1 MAQAQTQILTT
12 EEVRKAIDQDSSY
25 PLHDLEDLASDA
37 TSFISR
43 RTGYDK
49 WGEEKNSVAKHCAKL
64 YVRQSYYGK
73 DGYNPDYDF
82 SFGIQGDLD
91 DLKDLLRKRGVNV
104 NAGQN

>member
-49 WGEEKNSVAKHCAKL
+49 WGEEKNPVAKHCAKL

>member
-1 MAQAQTQILTT
+1 MAQAQILTT

-49 WGEEKNSVAKHCAKL
+49 WGEEKNPVAKHCAKL

>member
-1 MAQAQTQILTT
+1 MALTRILST

-25 PLHDLEDLASDA
+25 PLHDLEDLADDA

-43 RTGYDK
+43 RTGYDR
-49 WGEEKNSVAKHCAKL
+49 WGEEKNLTAKHCAKL

-73 DGYNPDYDF
+73 DGYNPEYDY
-82 SFGIQGDLD
+82 SFGIQADLD
-91 DLKDLLRKRGVNV
+91 DLKDELRKRGVNT

>member
-1 MAQAQTQILTT
+1 MALTRILST

-49 WGEEKNSVAKHCAKL
+49 WGEEKNPVAKHCAKL

-91 DLKDLLRKRGVNV
+91 DLKDILRKRGVNV

>member
-1 MAQAQTQILTT
+1 MALTRILST

-49 WGEEKNSVAKHCAKL
+49 WGEEKNPVAKHCAKL

>member
-49 WGEEKNSVAKHCAKL
+49 WGEEKNPVAKHCAKL

-73 DGYNPDYDF
+73 DGFNPDYDF

-91 DLKDLLRKRGVNV
+91 DLKDILRKRGVNV

>member
-1 MAQAQTQILTT
+1 MAQAQTQILTP

-49 WGEEKNSVAKHCAKL
+49 WGEEKNPVAKHCAKL

-91 DLKDLLRKRGVNV
+91 DLKDILRKRGVNV

>member
-49 WGEEKNSVAKHCAKL
+49 WGEEKNPVAKHCAKL

-91 DLKDLLRKRGVNV
+91 DLKDILRKRGVNV